1 MEEVIDKTNY
11 LLPKGMPRSHAHL
24 FKNDGQGAK
33 SCKGRLE
40 EIKTDKSC
48 KEVTKKANE
57 SLPKGPGFQC
67 LNKDGLSL
75 ARSWHSD

>member
-1 MEEVIDKTNY
+1 MPPHYRELVEEIIGKANY
-11 LLPKGMPRSHAHL
+11 LSTKGMPGSHTHL

-48 KEVTKKANE
+48 KEKPVRTVNYGKDYAEK
-57 SLPKGPGFQC
+57 
-67 LNKDGLSL
+67 NKTAAKS
-75 ARSWHSD
+75 